1 MIQFISRTP
10 STCQSS
16 ISSLIAHNPRWSS
29 IFIKILPFL
38 PKSSP
43 FQIASK
49 ERMIWYS
56 ECFRSER
63 IRDIRKIRLVWKAKK
78 LDERGR
84 RDYVRLCIHRV
95 ELKSE
100 RQPIRGLD
108 QLERVPRW
116 ICIFQKGERGFSP
129 LRSTR
134 KAGPPPS
141 REIGFP
147 FRFPRFKSSRRDRG
161 RGFPVSPREHRND
174 TSIRKKGP
182 SLLASTVSLSLPLSP
197 RSIVPS
203 LSVKSWFCTFVR
215 VHANFRSTRLTR
227 LGELVPPWASDD
239 EYRVYR
245 ERSFSREKRN
255 LFLFRPSGYFS
266 TEIFIPRTGICRR
279 DLDKLGTWTLFRE
292 GFLSFQTGLAPA
304 LFIVIVVRVGLKY
317 SIGGGEVFVW
327 ASIAIE
333 FSKGHRRES
342 TLPPPHL
349 AGLNIKLNSRNE
361 IYCFLVITKNLAL
374 EYQFEYLGKFSPRLT
389 EISSIFSMQIQFQ
402 LVTAVTNYRVA
413 PTSQL
418 NSLKQDQLRE
428 RFSLS
433 GVRSGGE
440 GERGWKIF
448 APAD

>member
-29 IFIKILPFL
+29 IFIKILPFP

-49 ERMIWYS
+49 ERMISYS
-56 ECFRSER
+56 ECFRPER

-116 ICIFQKGERGFSP
+116 ICIFEKGERGFSP

-182 SLLASTVSLSLPLSP
+182 SLLASTLSLSLPLS
-197 RSIVPS
+197 
-203 LSVKSWFCTFVR
+203 
-215 VHANFRSTRLTR
+215 
-227 LGELVPPWASDD
+227 SD
-239 EYRVYR
+239 
-245 ERSFSREKRN
+245 RSFHPSPWNRDSAL
-255 LFLFRPSGYFS
+255 LFVYTQISAPPDSPDSGNS
-266 TEIFIPRTGICRR
+266 CPH
-279 DLDKLGTWTLFRE
+279 
-292 GFLSFQTGLAPA
+292 
-304 LFIVIVVRVGLKY
+304 
-317 SIGGGEVFVW
+317 
-327 ASIAIE
+327 
-333 FSKGHRRES
+333 GHR
-342 TLPPPHL
+342 TT
-349 AGLNIKLNSRNE
+349 NIEYTAS
-361 IYCFLVITKNLAL
+361 AASL
-374 EYQFEYLGKFSPRLT
+374 ERR
-389 EISSIFSMQIQFQ
+389 EISSYSDRVDIF
-402 LVTAVTNYRVA
+402 
-413 PTSQL
+413 PP
-418 NSLKQDQLRE
+418 K
-428 RFSLS
+428 FS
-433 GVRSGGE
+433 SGGPE
-440 GERGWKIF
+440 F
-448 APAD
+448 AAETWIN

>member
-29 IFIKILPFL
+29 IFIKILPFP

-49 ERMIWYS
+49 ERMISYS
-56 ECFRSER
+56 ECFRPER

-182 SLLASTVSLSLPLSP
+182 SLLASTLSLSLPLSSP
-197 RSIVPS
+197 IDRSIP
-203 LSVKSWFCTFVR
+203 L
-215 VHANFRSTRLTR
+215 
-227 LGELVPPWASDD
+227 
-239 EYRVYR
+239 R
-245 ERSFSREKRN
+245 E
-255 LFLFRPSGYFS
+255 
-266 TEIFIPRTGICRR
+266 
-279 DLDKLGTWTLFRE
+279 
-292 GFLSFQTGLAPA
+292 
-304 LFIVIVVRVGLKY
+304 IVILHFCSCTRKFPLHQTHQTRGTRAPMG
-317 SIGGGEVFVW
+317 IG
-327 ASIAIE
+327 
-333 FSKGHRRES
+333 RR
-342 TLPPPHL
+342 
-349 AGLNIKLNSRNE
+349 
-361 IYCFLVITKNLAL
+361 
-374 EYQFEYLGKFSPRLT
+374 
-389 EISSIFSMQIQFQ
+389 ISSIPRAQ
-402 LVTAVTNYRVA
+402 LLSREEKSLLI
-413 PTSQL
+413 PT
-418 NSLKQDQLRE
+418 E
-428 RFSLS
+428 
-433 GVRSGGE
+433 
-440 GERGWKIF
+440 WIF
-448 APAD
+448 FHRNFHPPDRNLPQRLG

>member
-16 ISSLIAHNPRWSS
+16 ISSLIAHNSRWSS
-29 IFIKILPFL
+29 IFIKILPF
-38 PKSSP
+38 PRKSSP

-56 ECFRSER
+56 ECFRPER

-108 QLERVPRW
+108 QLER
-116 ICIFQKGERGFSP
+116 GESVFS
-129 LRSTR
+129 
-134 KAGPPPS
+134 K
-141 REIGFP
+141 
-147 FRFPRFKSSRRDRG
+147 RG
-161 RGFPVSPREHRND
+161 RGDSLLFDPRARSALLPLAKLDFLSGFHDLKARGEIEGADFPCHRENTGMTHRSGKRD
-174 TSIRKKGP
+174 RRCSLPP
-182 SLLASTVSLSLPLSP
+182 SLFPSLFPP
-197 RSIVPS
+197 IDRSIPLREIVI
-203 LSVKSWFCTFVR
+203 LHFC
-215 VHANFRSTRLTR
+215 SCTRKFPLHQTHQTR
-227 LGELVPPWASDD
+227 GTRAPMGIGRRISSI
-239 EYRVYR
+239 R

-317 SIGGGEVFVW
+317 STGGGEVFVW
-327 ASIAIE
+327 APIAIE

-342 TLPPPHL
+342 TPSPSASL
-349 AGLNIKLNSRNE
+349 GGIK
-361 IYCFLVITKNLAL
+361 Y
-374 EYQFEYLGKFSPRLT
+374 
-389 EISSIFSMQIQFQ
+389 
-402 LVTAVTNYRVA
+402 
-413 PTSQL
+413 
-418 NSLKQDQLRE
+418 
-428 RFSLS
+428 
-433 GVRSGGE
+433 
-440 GERGWKIF
+440 
-448 APAD
+448 

>member
-29 IFIKILPFL
+29 IFIKILPFP

-49 ERMIWYS
+49 ERMISYS

-161 RGFPVSPREHRND
+161 RGFPVSPREHID
-174 TSIRKKGP
+174 PEKG
-182 SLLASTVSLSLPLSP
+182 TVVARFHPLSFP
-197 RSIVPS
+197 PS
-203 LSVKSWFCTFVR
+203 FF
-215 VHANFRSTRLTR
+215 
-227 LGELVPPWASDD
+227 PD
-239 EYRVYR
+239 
-245 ERSFSREKRN
+245 RSFHPSPWNRDSAL
-255 LFLFRPSGYFS
+255 LFVYTQISAPPDSPDSGNS
-266 TEIFIPRTGICRR
+266 CPH
-279 DLDKLGTWTLFRE
+279 
-292 GFLSFQTGLAPA
+292 
-304 LFIVIVVRVGLKY
+304 
-317 SIGGGEVFVW
+317 
-327 ASIAIE
+327 
-333 FSKGHRRES
+333 GHR
-342 TLPPPHL
+342 TT
-349 AGLNIKLNSRNE
+349 NIEYTAS
-361 IYCFLVITKNLAL
+361 AASL
-374 EYQFEYLGKFSPRLT
+374 ERR
-389 EISSIFSMQIQFQ
+389 EISSYSDRVDIF
-402 LVTAVTNYRVA
+402 
-413 PTSQL
+413 PP
-418 NSLKQDQLRE
+418 K
-428 RFSLS
+428 FS
-433 GVRSGGE
+433 SGGPE
-440 GERGWKIF
+440 F
-448 APAD
+448 AAETWIN